1 MRMGFVFSGG
11 AFRQVRRMLVLAG
24 VACVLSA
31 CARVDLIGA
40 PHLAP
45 LPSETASL
53 LGKKRMELQAPVF
66 IRIFKEESEL
76 EVWKQRDDGRFYHF
90 KTYPICNWSGEL
102 GPKLK
107 SGDMQAPEG
116 FYTVAREQLN
126 PNSRYHLAFN
136 LGYPNPYDKSNR
148 RTGDALMIHGG
159 CGSSGC
165 YAMTD
170 ALMEE
175 IYALVRESFTGGQDL
190 VHVHAFPFRMTKA
203 NMARHSKSRWRAF
216 WRTLKEG
223 YDYFELTRQVPAVA
237 VCNRRYMVNVKML
250 SGADPR
256 KLNPN
261 AACPAF
267 KRPPPRRFT
276 PKPGEQVA
284 EEHIVVPGK
293 RLRSVAHVVATDA
306 PMSGLTK
313 TPGTSTPWWRNLWP
327 KVDIFGSTEK

>member
-1 MRMGFVFSGG
+1 MRMGSVFSGNG
-11 AFRQVRRMLVLAG
+11 LGQVRRVLVLA
-24 VACVLSA
+24 AFATLLPA
-31 CARVDLIGA
+31 CAGINVSGA
-40 PHLAP
+40 PHSAP
-45 LPSETASL
+45 LTNETAML

-107 SGDMQAPEG
+107 AGDMQAPEG
-116 FYTVAREQLN
+116 FYTIAREQMN
-126 PNSRYHLAFN
+126 PNSKYHLAFN

-175 IYALVRESFTGGQDL
+175 IYALVRESFAGGQDL

-223 YDYFELTRQVPAVA
+223 HDYFELTRQVPTVA
-237 VCNRRYMVNVKML
+237 VCNRRYVVNVEMP
-250 SGADPR
+250 SGADPA

-267 KRPPPRRFT
+267 RRPRPTPFT
-276 PKPGEQVA
+276 PKPGERVA
-284 EEHIVVPGK
+284 EARIVVPGEK
-293 RLRSVAHVVATDA
+293 LRFVARTEADA

-313 TPGTSTPWWRNLWP
+313 SPGAAMPWWRNLWP
-327 KVDIFGSTEK
+327 KVDIFGTSDK